1 MHKKLIVLFLLTF
14 YSLSGY
20 AQSDID
26 NYKYVIIP
34 RTYEFL
40 KIPDKYKLNSL
51 TKFLFEKYGFTAYW
65 EDEDFPADL
74 ISDPCLGLKANVLN
88 ESNLFTSKLKVTLT
102 NCSNNVIFTTQTG
115 KSKEKDF
122 KKSYHEALRK
132 AFYSIQKLNYHYKEG
147 SSIPA
152 VKIVESNVEPPKKAE
167 PARVPV
173 KTPVVVVPKE
183 KVAVSNKKQTDASI
197 ARSYKGE
204 HISFFLIAKDK
215 GYTAY
220 VNESKD
226 PDYKR
231 GEMIGT
237 LLKTSLPN
245 VYRITWKN
253 KEGKFEDTTGY
264 FDDQGNL
271 KIDFKTD
278 GEISVKTFN
287 VEN

>member
-1 MHKKLIVLFLLTF
+1 MQKKLIVLFLLTF
-14 YSLSGY
+14 YTLAGF
-20 AQSDID
+20 AQSEVD
-26 NYKYVIIP
+26 NYKYVVIP
-34 RTYEFL
+34 RTYDFL

-65 EDEDFPADL
+65 EDESFPADL
-74 ISDPCLGLKANVLN
+74 ISDPCLGLKANVVN

-102 NCSNNVIFTTQTG
+102 NCSGNVIFTSELG

-122 KKSYHEALRK
+122 KKSYHEALRR
-132 AFYSIQKLNYHYKEG
+132 AFSSVQKLNYQYNEG
-147 SSIPA
+147 NSVP
-152 VKIVESNVEPPKKAE
+152 VTKIVESEVVT
-167 PARVPV
+167 PAVT
-173 KTPVVVVPKE
+173 TPAVVAAVVVPEE

-215 GYTAY
+215 GFTAY
-220 VNESKD
+220 VNESND
-226 PDYKR
+226 PNYKR

-264 FDDQGNL
+264 FEDNGDL
-271 KIDFKTD
+271 KIDYKEN
-278 GEISVKTFN
+278 GEIKVKIFK
-287 VEN
+287 VED